1 MEERLSNRLNP
12 ESTVGLLGKHVQ
24 ASIQNALSKVIP
36 IPSLWLY
43 FTNRRI
49 TLLISLV
56 MVAIYKVM
64 LKGGIVAI
72 FRLTTT
78 SPI

>member
-1 MEERLSNRLNP
+1 MTIEERLSNRLNP

-24 ASIQNALSKVIP
+24 ASIQNALSKIIP

-49 TLLISLV
+49 TLLTSLV
-56 MVAIYKVM
+56 MVAIHKVM
-64 LKGGIVAI
+64 LKGGLLL
-72 FRLTTT
+72 FFG
-78 SPI
+78 